1 MATSSGRL
9 ARNVYMKN
17 LIAAYFFRGPP
28 QTAMRKYIGIR
39 PTSQKTKNWN
49 RSSERKT
56 PLIVVSMKR
65 NIARS
70 EEHTSELQSPM
81 YLVCRLLLEKKKKK
95 TQTEQNT
102 CKTRN

>member
-56 PLIVVSMKR
+56 PLIIVSMKR
-65 NIARS
+65 NIAKKAGRRGGS
-70 EEHTSELQSPM
+70 SHGMARARGVSGALGNTRTRESPAAPG
-81 YLVCRLLLEKKKKK
+81 L
-95 TQTEQNT
+95 
-102 CKTRN
+102 

>member
-65 NIARS
+65 NIAKKAGRRWCSSHEMARARGVRS

-81 YLVCRLLLEKKKKK
+81 YL
-95 TQTEQNT
+95 
-102 CKTRN
+102 